1 MSLSLKQL
9 AGDTIVYGASTMVGR
24 LLNWLLMPFYIRI
37 IAPEEYGVVVNMYG
51 IISILLV
58 VFTYGLE
65 TGFFRFARKEN
76 VADVFKTSITVL
88 SVTSLVLMVLS
99 SVFAGSISQYFYN
112 GEHAF
117 SIVLIGIIIGFDAFL
132 SIPFARLRLENQS
145 LRFGFIKLVSI
156 FLNIGFNLFFFLGLP
171 ALLSFVAAEHPLKEL
186 YEQGNGVLYILLSNA
201 LSSVLAIVFFIKD
214 LTGMTGSFSWSL
226 LRPIMVYSWPVLIV
240 GITGMVT
247 QNSDKILMPKLIG
260 KDGFTELAIYGANFK
275 IGVLMS
281 LFTQSFRFA
290 FEPYFFNNKE
300 RGVTAYAQ
308 IMEFFIFFAL
318 IIFLGI
324 VVFQDLIN
332 ILLVE
337 DYIRGNSIIPIVLLA
352 QLFYGIYFNLSLW
365 YKLTD
370 KTVFGAIFGV
380 IGMVLTVILNFALIP
395 AIGMVGGAYALLAGY
410 GIMMIISFIIGQ
422 KYYPIPYSLKR
433 IGTFFLWAF
442 GLYLINL
449 VITFDQLFLRYTFKV
464 IIFSAFPFYFL
475 YLRRNFF
482 KIRKG

>member
-24 LLNWLLMPFYIRI
+24 LLNWLLMPFYIRV
-37 IAPEEYGVVVNMYG
+37 IAPEEYGIVVNMYG

-58 VFTYGLE
+58 IFTYGLE

-76 VADVFKTSITVL
+76 VADVFKTTISMLAV
-88 SVTSLVLMVLS
+88 SSLVLILISTIFS
-99 SVFAGSISQYFYN
+99 SSISHFFYE
-112 GEHAF
+112 GEHTS
-117 SIVLIGIIIGFDAFL
+117 SIVLVGIIIGFDAFL
-132 SIPFARLRLENQS
+132 SIPFAHLRLENKS
-145 LRFGFIKLVSI
+145 LRFGLIKLISI

-171 ALLSFVAAEHPLKEL
+171 ALFSFVAMDHPLKEL

-201 LSSVLAIVFFIKD
+201 LSSVLVMFFFIKD
-214 LTGMTGSFSWSL
+214 LTYMTGNFSWSL

-240 GITGMVT
+240 GITGMIT

-260 KDGFTELAIYGANFK
+260 KEGFTELAIYGANFK

-300 RGVTAYAQ
+300 RGVKAYAQ

-324 VVFQDLIN
+324 VVFQDVIN
-332 ILLVE
+332 LLLVE
-337 DYIRGNSIIPIVLLA
+337 SYIRGNKIIPIVLLA
-352 QLFYGIYFNLSLW
+352 QLCYGIYFNLSLW

-370 KTVFGAIFGV
+370 RTVFGAIFGV
-380 IGMVLTVILNFALIP
+380 IGMFLTVILNFVLIP
-395 AIGMVGGAYALLAGY
+395 KIGMLGGAYALLAGY
-410 GIMMIISFIIGQ
+410 GVMMIVSFFVGQ
-422 KYYPIPYSLKR
+422 KYYPVPYPLKR
-433 IGTFFLWAF
+433 IGIFFLWAI
-442 GLYLINL
+442 GLYLINQF
-449 VITFDQLFLRYTFKV
+449 IGFDQLLLKYTFKV
-464 IIFSAFPFYFL
+464 IIFSTFPLYFL
-475 YLRRNFF
+475 FFESSFF
-482 KIRKG
+482 KVK